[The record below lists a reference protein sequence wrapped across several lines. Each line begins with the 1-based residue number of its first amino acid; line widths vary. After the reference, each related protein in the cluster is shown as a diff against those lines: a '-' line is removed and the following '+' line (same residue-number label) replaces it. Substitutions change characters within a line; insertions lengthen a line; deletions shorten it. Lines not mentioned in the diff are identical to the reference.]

1 MSFLCTTI
9 FRHGWDL
16 YVEAKAIEG
25 RQISHEFHVVWVPK
39 ASFSQIA
46 MRRQTVSGVVGLARI
61 AGKYGLRCRAADS
74 HYVHSAV
81 KPDSPYLP
89 SGTKRTFL
97 IGPVPGVTLKQS
109 LVAAFKEMKWE
120 ARPLQAAPAGREF
133 SGAMWK
139 VHALCPPPHNVLYL
153 ANGKAVITRVNNQI
167 SQPVPNL
174 KPALGPVAF
183 VNLGT
188 RVVDPSQKL
197 DPMQRNDPWAAYKSK
212 AVNPASVVA
221 PDALAALEKKVTSNI
236 IAQLSKDGMELDGDC
251 NTERVERLE
260 SQVEALHEQQTKLQG
275 LIHDNANTQQAQ
287 IVQVQ
292 SQFQAQHS
300 QLETVVNEQSIQ
312 IRGLSSS
319 FSQQLDKQQQRLDFM
334 FQAQMQKMEDL
345 LSKKPRRE

>member
-1 MSFLCTTI
+1 MNTI

-16 YVEAKAIEG
+16 YIEPKAIDG

-74 HYVHSAV
+74 HYA
-81 KPDSPYLP
+81 
-89 SGTKRTFL
+89 SGTKLTFL
-97 IGPVPGVTLKQS
+97 VGPVPGGTLKQS
-109 LVAAFKEMKWE
+109 LVATFKEMKWE

-133 SGAMWK
+133 SGVMWK
-139 VHALCPPPHNVLYL
+139 VHALCTPPHNVLYL

-188 RVVDPSQKL
+188 RVADPSQKL
-197 DPMQRNDPWAAYKSK
+197 DPMQMNDPWAAYKSK

-292 SQFQAQHS
+292 SSSLSVLLDLGKLHI
-300 QLETVVNEQSIQ
+300 LGQSLIEH
-312 IRGLSSS
+312 GPLV
-319 FSQQLDKQQQRLDFM
+319 RLT
-334 FQAQMQKMEDL
+334 QVG
-345 LSKKPRRE
+345 